1 MYIYKCKQQLYRLA
15 PLSVIPF
22 NCSKPYI
29 QPIRKSLCMFVRHRI
44 TLHTTIFCSHCCC
57 ILLIKKPT
65 TKTNG
70 FSIFIRFICI
80 KKCVNIQICVGP
92 LMMIVLGCSCAT
104 ILFWAFFYLFLSL
117 YLLSTSLSFFKK
129 KNYKKYQYLLLG
141 FSLF

>member
-29 QPIRKSLCMFVRHRI
+29 QPIRKSLCMSVRHRI
-44 TLHTTIFCSHCCC
+44 TLHTTIFCCHCCC

-104 ILFWAFFYLFLSL
+104 ILFWAFFIYFYHFICCRRLYRFLR
-117 YLLSTSLSFFKK
+117 KK
-129 KNYKKYQYLLLG
+129 KFNKKINICCLV
-141 FSLF
+141 FLF